1 MHMVRCSRPGGVSAL
16 LTTQMLRIRVLGR
29 SAFQFSLPPSSR
41 MRTHVPQ
48 KYSVSRGSR
57 KIDMY
62 KFSAGSS
69 CMQFEAHDTPDRVG
83 TKKLCIWTRNSIS
96 LSFAHVVYQLRCFF
110 FTPNL
115 RNNGG
120 NPNHNTSWSL
130 NPGLKSCLI
139 MCYCFVNFEWKC
151 KAFFGANGLWNLR
164 SKNRP
169 FNPLARN
176 EPRLNGSTVNEFYAK
191 KSVGFA
197 DLVCGH
203 QMKRKP
209 ALQTYIKNCLLQ
221 WNITNW
227 VGPVSVFVPLH
238 ICFPSLTPGD
248 VHRFTN

>member
-110 FTPNL
+110 SHRIFATMAATQTITL
-115 RNNGG
+115 HGRWILDWKAVLLCVIA
-120 NPNHNTSWSL
+120 SW
-130 NPGLKSCLI
+130 I
-139 MCYCFVNFEWKC
+139 
-151 KAFFGANGLWNLR
+151 
-164 SKNRP
+164 
-169 FNPLARN
+169 
-176 EPRLNGSTVNEFYAK
+176 LNGSAK
-191 KSVGFA
+191 RFLEPMDYETCAAKTGLSI
-197 DLVCGH
+197 H
-203 QMKRKP
+203 
-209 ALQTYIKNCLLQ
+209 
-221 WNITNW
+221 
-227 VGPVSVFVPLH
+227 LH
-238 ICFPSLTPGD
+238 GMN
-248 VHRFTN
+248 RG